1 MIYHSS
7 YSKQL
12 LISTILFMV
21 ILISALVYMIYQ
33 LSYIPKFSANFYIIC
48 CAFLIVCSTII
59 HSFCHQIRNVEF
71 RDGVLILHKFCG
83 AIDIP
88 AKHAARSLA
97 LESCAFFSIYPYGNN
112 ATYSVVLNNWAD
124 LIDEAADF
132 AVEEAFKN
140 HNKADLFDSSHNKIH
155 KKV

>member
-71 RDGVLILHKFCG
+71 RDGVLVLHKFCG

-88 AKHAARSLA
+88 AKHIVAIGKKRL
-97 LESCAFFSIYPYGNN
+97 LQ
-112 ATYSVVLNNWAD
+112 
-124 LIDEAADF
+124 
-132 AVEEAFKN
+132 
-140 HNKADLFDSSHNKIH
+140 KILGYLL
-155 KKV
+155 